1 MRRKVKI
8 LTSAQALCDAVSLS
22 FYLTSCHS
30 PSLPTLSHTGL
41 YLTAQTCTDLQP
53 QGLCT
58 CYPLCLEGRLHAPL
72 LHPLLSPSPDIHT
85 ASAYSPPFS
94 SLRSWGRALPP
105 LSHLEPCFDSFTA
118 PDTSC
123 RCFGY
128 CFTYS
133 SLSPSPTTE
142 LRCPSE
148 QVPCLT
154 YFLWHTQHLAL
165 CTDTA
170 RKCLWNKWMADSEV
184 VAIKVYSL
192 FSVPS
197 ADWLR
202 GALRV

>member
-8 LTSAQALCDAVSLS
+8 LTSAQAPCDAVSLS
-22 FYLTSCHS
+22 VYLTSCHS

-58 CYPLCLEGRLHAPL
+58 CYPLCLEGFML
-72 LHPLLSPSPDIHT
+72 
-85 ASAYSPPFS
+85 PFS
-94 SLRSWGRALPP
+94 TLCSLPVLTFTQPQPIAHHSLPLGAGAELSLRCPISNLVLTPSQP
-105 LSHLEPCFDSFTA
+105 

-133 SLSPSPTTE
+133 SLSPPPTTE
-142 LRCPSE
+142 LCCPSE

-170 RKCLWNKWMADSEV
+170 LKCLLNKWMADSEV

-202 GALRV
+202 DALRV